1 MWAVCGNSSVSESV
15 HVRRADCKPGSATIL
30 DGAGIAGAGP
40 DDEVPEEPAPPDVGV
55 VVAVGEPDTGACEP
69 DEDVEGS
76 ANASRFGDSVPGL
89 VTTFVV
95 AAPLI
100 AFITCVGVACG
111 LVERYRATRPA
122 T

>member
-1 MWAVCGNSSVSESV
+1 M
-15 HVRRADCKPGSATIL
+15 L
-30 DGAGIAGAGP
+30 DGAGIAGAGVDGVAVT
-40 DDEVPEEPAPPDVGV
+40 DDGPGAPEVPAPPDVGAV
-55 VVAVGEPDTGACEP
+55 DVGEPDAGGEP
-69 DEDVEGS
+69 AEDVEGS
-76 ANASRFGDSVPGL
+76 AKASRFGDSVPGL

-111 LVERYRATRPA
+111 LAERYRATRPA